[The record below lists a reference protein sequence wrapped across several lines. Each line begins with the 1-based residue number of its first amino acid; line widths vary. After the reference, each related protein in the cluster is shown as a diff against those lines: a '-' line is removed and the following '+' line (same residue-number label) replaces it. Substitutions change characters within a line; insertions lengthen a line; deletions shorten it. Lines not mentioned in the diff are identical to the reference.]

1 MIEVESLT
9 LMPSCGAEKASAN
22 EWRAFLAFLSVF
34 CLFVHFIFLVYLVVL
49 RRPPLTS
56 GQQFLVIP
64 TALGDL
70 ELKRR
75 KMKGLIAELDTI
87 VIPIIACE
95 SMK

>member
-1 MIEVESLT
+1 MESI
-9 LMPSCGAEKASAN
+9 
-22 EWRAFLAFLSVF
+22 FVF
-34 CLFVHFIFLVYLVVL
+34 FVCFLFVVFIFLVYLVVL

-95 SMK
+95 SVK